1 MADQPVRLCIVSR
14 DRLHGADFIAAL
26 RESVRPEDHLEII
39 VDRRHVGLSAEAD
52 LEDDRRRQH
61 QVYSA
66 LEANGFAII
75 PASVDSKQGGSEL
88 FLVRPEAPTE
98 HLFPED
104 DVDEDNIHSLQ
115 QPPSDTLMPKLL
127 GVLSGV
133 TLAVL
138 VLLLARVT
146 IEENFIDRLFA
157 GLPSGAPDQPPGQA
171 DQSFSFARSSA
182 VTEQPAVP
190 ETRSARTDTSL
201 AQPNSEPAA
210 ADGPGRTR
218 SVSPRDDNSPASR
231 RRDTSPTSEATN
243 TASRGRR

>member
-1 MADQPVRLCIVSR
+1 DAMADQPVRLCIVSR

-26 RESVRPEDHLEII
+26 RESVRPENHLQII
-39 VDRRHVGLSAEAD
+39 IDRRHIGLSAEAD

-61 QVYSA
+61 QVHSA

-75 PASVDSKQGGSEL
+75 PAAVASRQGGNEL

-98 HLFPED
+98 HLFPEVD
-104 DVDEDNIHSLQ
+104 ADEDNLHSLQ
-115 QPPSDTLMPKLL
+115 QPRSDTLMPKLL

-133 TLAVL
+133 TLAAL
-138 VLLLARVT
+138 VLLLAGVT

-190 ETRSARTDTSL
+190 ETRSAHTDTL
-201 AQPNSEPAA
+201 PAPPNSAPAA
-210 ADGPGRTR
+210 AH
-218 SVSPRDDNSPASR
+218 
-231 RRDTSPTSEATN
+231 
-243 TASRGRR
+243 